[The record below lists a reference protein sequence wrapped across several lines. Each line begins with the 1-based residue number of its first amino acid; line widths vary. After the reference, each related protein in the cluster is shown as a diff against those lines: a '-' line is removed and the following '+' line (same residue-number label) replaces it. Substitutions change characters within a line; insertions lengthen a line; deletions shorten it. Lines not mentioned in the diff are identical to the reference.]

1 MLFCLLLRY
10 SLALSLLHP
19 MKMSVCEIV
28 YAPQR
33 QVFDVKC
40 YLFQDDLRDVIYNNP
55 IEGALDQAHV
65 EPYLRQ
71 HLQININQQQR
82 NLVWQS
88 VTERK
93 EQVLV
98 HFTLEAPTNTS
109 IKQVLVSNNIMFEKF
124 GNQINMVH
132 LYYPD
137 EKAKRVKI
145 CSISQAS
152 HSFDF

>member
-1 MLFCLLLRY
+1 MFFCLLLRY

-40 YLFQDDLRDVIYNNP
+40 YLYQDDLRDVIYNNP
-55 IEGALDQAHV
+55 MEGALDQAHV

-71 HLQININQQQR
+71 HLQIKINQQPC

-88 VTERK
+88 VKERK
-93 EQVLV
+93 DQVLV
-98 HFTLEAPTNTS
+98 HFTIEAPAATP
-109 IKQVLVSNNIMFEKF
+109 IKQVFISNNIMFEKF
-124 GNQINMVH
+124 GNQINMLH

-137 EKAKRVKI
+137 SNTKRVKI
-145 CSISQAS
+145 CSISQALAT
-152 HSFDF
+152 FDF